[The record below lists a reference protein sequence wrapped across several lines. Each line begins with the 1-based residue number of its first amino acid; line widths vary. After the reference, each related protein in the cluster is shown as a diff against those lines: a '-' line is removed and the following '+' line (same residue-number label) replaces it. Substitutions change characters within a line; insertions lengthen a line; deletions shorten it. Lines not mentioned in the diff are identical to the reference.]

1 MTRTL
6 RTAPAVAAA
15 LLVLAGCTVGDDTTP
30 EDGSSTGAAA
40 APGATTGEDEQPEG
54 LSSEEI
60 SAELLDR
67 GDALAEREPVA
78 TVEAEVP
85 LTPADAVLTLDVIEV
100 VATASGTVVDMQVTA
115 PGPVTPQSGT
125 FSAQEFVNPEYIA
138 DIDLLDPTAQET
150 LRPVLAAEGG
160 RWCQCSTIPGG
171 LGPVPTPLT
180 ATFPALDE
188 STTTVDIRFGN
199 FPVVED
205 VPVSRG

>member
-100 VATASGTVVDMQVTA
+100 VATASGTV
-115 PGPVTPQSGT
+115 GC
-125 FSAQEFVNPEYIA
+125 
-138 DIDLLDPTAQET
+138 
-150 LRPVLAAEGG
+150 R
-160 RWCQCSTIPGG
+160 C
-171 LGPVPTPLT
+171 
-180 ATFPALDE
+180 PACTG
-188 STTTVDIRFGN
+188 TTTRRRS
-199 FPVVED
+199 P
-205 VPVSRG
+205 PTRRSRSSSS

>member
-1 MTRTL
+1 MTRTS
-6 RTAPAVAAA
+6 RIAAA
-15 LLVLAGCTVGDDTTP
+15 AAAVSFLLAGCTVGGDTPDDP
-30 EDGSSTGAAA
+30 
-40 APGATTGEDEQPEG
+40 ATTGAEAAPVASATEEQPEG

-67 GDALAEREPVA
+67 GEALAEREPLA
-78 TVEAEVP
+78 SVEAEVP
-85 LTPADAVLTLDVIEV
+85 LTPAAAVLTLDVVEV
-100 VATASGTVVDMQVTA
+100 VATPSGTVVDMRVTA

-125 FSAQEFVNPEYIA
+125 FSAEEFVNPEYIA
-138 DIDLLDPTAQET
+138 DIDLVDPTTEET

-171 LGPVPTPLT
+171 LGTEPTPLT
-180 ATFPALDE
+180 ATFPVLDE
-188 STTTVDIRFGN
+188 ATTTVDIRFGN